1 MNFLIRDDILKRMMS
16 RAYRELYFIIKNSTD
31 EVRSKIPESF
41 MEYIMENMDVD
52 YEFQIDIDG
61 GDIKLHILDETKAL
75 LVSVYKDFLM

>member
-1 MNFLIRDDILKRMMS
+1 MMS